1 MSLQQVA
8 QELLDD
14 AKAAFIRLEDF
25 LHIHHAAL
33 APGVAGVANTTAPV
47 AVAEPVVVPVVVPI
61 VEDPNRQLL
70 LDAASSKDSTVL
82 AACLNSGNVDAL
94 ARAVINLTS
103 PVSDANAR
111 LGLLVDGMS
120 MEKYATVEFFNSLN
134 QVAKD
139 AIVAAL
145 KSNPGDPSQLL
156 ARLGANPH
164 LRYDGGNNF
173 TAL

>member
-47 AVAEPVVVPVVVPI
+47 AVAEPVVAPI

>member
-33 APGVAGVANTTAPV
+33 APGVAGVASTTAPV
-47 AVAEPVVVPVVVPI
+47 AVAEPVVVPVV
-61 VEDPNRQLL
+61 EDSNRQLL

-82 AACLNSGNVDAL
+82 AACLNSGNADAL

-103 PVSDANAR
+103 PASDANAR

-173 TAL
+173 TTL